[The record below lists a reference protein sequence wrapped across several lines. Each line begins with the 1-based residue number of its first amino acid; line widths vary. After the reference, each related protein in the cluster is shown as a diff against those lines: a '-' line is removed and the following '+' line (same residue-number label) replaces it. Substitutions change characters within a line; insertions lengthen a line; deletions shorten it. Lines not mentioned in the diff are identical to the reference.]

1 MKGILKYVRWLW
13 SHSVG
18 ARGAI
23 LVNIL
28 LGSLTVG
35 LNLLFIFLCKRLV
48 DIATGVEAGS
58 LGMYTAVILSVVV
71 LRLVVN
77 AVNVRVENL
86 TNSKMNF
93 IIRKDLYSNLLY
105 AEWLGKEKRHTG
117 DTVNRLESDVSTV
130 TNVIVSD
137 VPQIFTTVVQLLAAL
152 VFLCTMEWRLAALL
166 VLITPIFIL
175 FSRIFVRRLRE
186 MTRGI
191 RETESE
197 VQSHLQESLQH
208 RMVIQSMENE
218 GRMEDRLDDLQ
229 DREYGQIKER
239 TRFNIIARTMV
250 GAAFSFG
257 YIAAFLWGV
266 YGISEGALTF
276 GIMTAFL
283 QLVGQVQRPLVNL
296 TRQIP
301 SLIYSTTSIDRLME
315 MEDAPKEV
323 AGHPVKLAGPA
334 GIRVEDLDY
343 RYPDGQRMILR
354 GLTFD
359 FPPLSRTAI
368 VGETGS
374 GKSTLIRL
382 MLALLKPVN
391 GRVVLYDGTQEVPAS
406 AATRCNLVYVPQG
419 NTLFSGSVRENLRM
433 GNPEATEEEMKA
445 ALETAVADF
454 VFSLP
459 DGMDTRCGE
468 GGAGL
473 SEGQAQRIAIARG
486 LLRPGSILLLD
497 EFSSSLDPETEQRL
511 MDNLTKKA
519 AGKTMIFIT
528 HRERIAQLCERDLH
542 YPPRKDRAA
551 VRADLPDRPAALI
564 NVPPSFSHCA
574 ARRRR
579 AGC

>member
-18 ARGAI
+18 ARGAV

-28 LGSLTVG
+28 LGSLSVG

-48 DIATGVEAGS
+48 DIATGVLPDS
-58 LGMYTAVILSVVV
+58 LSLYTAFVLVVVV
-71 LRLVVN
+71 LRLVVT
-77 AVNVRVENL
+77 ALNVRVENL

-117 DTVNRLESDVSTV
+117 DTVNRLETDVSTV
-130 TNVIVSD
+130 TSVICSD
-137 VPQIFTTVVQLLAAL
+137 FPQIFTTLIQLVAAV
-152 VFLCTMEWRLAALL
+152 VFLCTLEWRLAALL
-166 VLITPIFIL
+166 VLITPLFIV
-175 FSRIFVRRLRE
+175 FSRIFIHRLRE

-191 RETESE
+191 RETESQ

-229 DREYGQIKER
+229 EREYGQIKER

-250 GAAFSFG
+250 SAAFSLG

-266 YGISEGALTF
+266 YGISKGAITF
-276 GIMTAFL
+276 GVMTAFL

-296 TRQIP
+296 ARQIP
-301 SLIYSTTSIDRLME
+301 SFIYSTTSIDRLME

-323 AGHPVKLAGPA
+323 AGDSVKLAGPA
-334 GIRVEDLDY
+334 GIRVEDLYY
-343 RYPDGQRMILR
+343 RYPDGQRMILQ

-382 MLALLKPVN
+382 MLALLKPVD

-419 NTLFSGSVRENLRM
+419 NTLFSGSVGENLRM

-528 HRERIAQLCERDLH
+528 HRERIAQLCERTC
-542 YPPRKDRAA
+542 RIDR
-551 VRADLPDRPAALI
+551 LP
-564 NVPPSFSHCA
+564 
-574 ARRRR
+574 
-579 AGC
+579 

>member
-1 MKGILKYVRWLW
+1 MKLILTYLRWLW

-18 ARGAI
+18 ARGAV
-23 LVNIL
+23 LVNIF
-28 LGSLTVG
+28 LGTLNVG
-35 LNLLFIFLCKRLV
+35 LNLFFIFLCKRLV
-48 DIATGVEAGS
+48 DIATGTVTGS
-58 LGMYTAVILSVVV
+58 LGFYTAVV
-71 LRLVVN
+71 LAVIVIRLVIT

-93 IIRKDLYSNLLY
+93 VIRKGLYSNLLY

-117 DTVNRLESDVSTV
+117 DTVNRLESDVGTV

-137 VPQIFTTVVQLLAAL
+137 VPQIFTTLVQLVAA
-152 VFLCTMEWRLAALL
+152 VIFLCTMEWRLAALL
-166 VLITPIFIL
+166 VLITPLFIL
-175 FSRIFVRRLRE
+175 FSRIFIRRLRE

-218 GRMEDRLDDLQ
+218 GRMEGRLDDLQ

-239 TRFNIIARTMV
+239 TRFNIIARTMLS
-250 GAAFSFG
+250 AAFSFG

-266 YGISEGALTF
+266 YGISKGSLTF
-276 GIMTAFL
+276 GVMTAFL
-283 QLVGQVQRPLVNL
+283 QLVGQIQRPVVNL

-301 SLIYSTTSIDRLME
+301 SFVYSTTSIDRLME
-315 MEDAPKEV
+315 MEDAPKQEV
-323 AGHPVKLAGPA
+323 GEPVKLTGPA
-334 GIRVEDLDY
+334 GIRVEDLYY
-343 RYPDGQRMILR
+343 RYPDGKRMILK

-382 MLALLKPVN
+382 MLALLKPVG
-391 GRVVLYDGTQEVPAS
+391 GRVVLYDGTREVPAS
-406 AATRCNLVYVPQG
+406 AATRCNLVYIPQG
-419 NTLFSGSVRENLRM
+419 NTLFSGSVRENLLM
-433 GNPEATEEEMKA
+433 GDPEATEEQMRA
-445 ALETAVADF
+445 ALEMAVAGF
-454 VFSLP
+454 VFDLP
-459 DGMDTRCGE
+459 EGLDTRCGE

-497 EFSSSLDPETEQRL
+497 EFSSSLDPVTEEKL
-511 MDNLTKKA
+511 MDNLTKNA
-519 AGKTMIFIT
+519 AGKTMVFIT
-528 HRERIAQLCERDLH
+528 HRERIAQYCGHTCRIQRL
-542 YPPRKDRAA
+542 A
-551 VRADLPDRPAALI
+551 
-564 NVPPSFSHCA
+564 
-574 ARRRR
+574 
-579 AGC
+579 

>member
-1 MKGILKYVRWLW
+1 MKEILKYTRWLW

-58 LGMYTAVILSVVV
+58 LGPYTVFVLSVVV
-71 LRLVVN
+71 LRL
-77 AVNVRVENL
+77 AVSTINVRVENL

-93 IIRKDLYSNLLY
+93 IIRKGLYSNLLY

-137 VPQIFTTVVQLLAAL
+137 FPQIFTTLVQLVAAI

-166 VLITPIFIL
+166 VLITPLFIL

-239 TRFNIIARTMV
+239 TRFNVIARSMV

-266 YGISEGALTF
+266 YGISKGTLTY
-276 GIMTAFL
+276 GVMTAFL

-301 SLIYSTTSIDRLME
+301 SLIYSSTSIDRLME
-315 MEDAPKEV
+315 MEDAPKVV
-323 AGHPVKLAGPA
+323 AGDPVRLAGPA
-334 GIRVEDLDY
+334 GIRVENLDY
-343 RYPDGQRMILR
+343 RYPDGKRMILKD
-354 GLTFD
+354 LTFD

-368 VGETGS
+368 VGETGV

-382 MLALLKPVN
+382 MLALLKPVG
-391 GRVVLYDGTQEVPAS
+391 GRVALYDEAQEVPAS

-433 GNPEATEEEMKA
+433 GNPDATEDEMKA

-459 DGMDTRCGE
+459 DGLDTRCGE
-468 GGAGL
+468 GGSGL
-473 SEGQAQRIAIARG
+473 SEGQSQRIAIARG

-497 EFSSSLDPETEQRL
+497 EFSSSLDPETEQKL

-528 HRERIAQLCERDLH
+528 HRERIAQLCERTC
-542 YPPRKDRAA
+542 RIDRM
-551 VRADLPDRPAALI
+551 P
-564 NVPPSFSHCA
+564 
-574 ARRRR
+574 
-579 AGC
+579 

>member
-1 MKGILKYVRWLW
+1 MKEILKYFRWLW

-23 LVNIL
+23 LANIL
-28 LGSLTVG
+28 LGSVNVG

-48 DIATGVEAGS
+48 DIATGALAGS
-58 LGMYTAVILSVVV
+58 LSLYTSAVLSVVI
-71 LRLVVN
+71 LRLAVS

-86 TNSKMNF
+86 TNSRMNF
-93 IIRKDLYSNLLY
+93 IIRKGLYSNLLY
-105 AEWLGKEKRHTG
+105 AEWLGKERRHSG
-117 DTVNRLESDVSTV
+117 DTVNRLETDVSTV
-130 TNVIVSD
+130 TNVICSD
-137 VPQIFTTVVQLLAAL
+137 VPQIFTTVVQMLAA
-152 VFLCTMEWRLAALL
+152 VAFLCTMDWRLAALL
-166 VLITPIFIL
+166 VLVTPLFVL
-175 FSRIFVRRLRE
+175 FSRVFFRRLRE

-191 RETESE
+191 RETESQ

-250 GAAFSFG
+250 SAAFSFG

-266 YGISEGALTF
+266 YGIARGHITF
-276 GIMTAFL
+276 GVMTAFL
-283 QLVGQVQRPLVNL
+283 QLVGQVQRPVVNL

-301 SLIYSTTSIDRLME
+301 SFIYSTASIDRLME
-315 MEDAPKEV
+315 LEDAPKEAV
-323 AGHPVKLAGPA
+323 GASIKLAGPA
-334 GIRVEDLDY
+334 GVRVEGVKY
-343 RYPDGQRMILR
+343 RYPDGKRMILND
-354 GLTFD
+354 LTFD

-368 VGETGS
+368 VGETGA

-382 MLALLKPVN
+382 MLALLKPVG
-391 GRVVLYDGTQEVPAS
+391 GRVVLYDDTQEVPAS

-419 NTLFSGSVRENLRM
+419 NTLFSGTVRENLLM
-433 GNPEATEEEMKA
+433 GDPDATEEQIHA

-454 VFSLP
+454 VFTLP
-459 DGMDTRCGE
+459 DGLDTLCGE

-497 EFSSSLDPETEQRL
+497 EFSSSLDPETENKL
-511 MDNLTKKA
+511 MENLTKKA

-528 HRERIAQLCERDLH
+528 HRERIAQFCERTC
-542 YPPRKDRAA
+542 RVDRLA
-551 VRADLPDRPAALI
+551 
-564 NVPPSFSHCA
+564 
-574 ARRRR
+574 
-579 AGC
+579 

>member
-1 MKGILKYVRWLW
+1 MKGILKYVHWLW

-18 ARGAI
+18 ARASI

-28 LGSLTVG
+28 LGTLTVG

-48 DIATGVEAGS
+48 DIATGVVAGS
-58 LGMYTAVILSVVV
+58 LGEYTVFVLAVVV
-71 LRLVVN
+71 LRLVVSTI
-77 AVNVRVENL
+77 NVRVENL

-93 IIRKDLYSNLLY
+93 IIRKGLYSNLLY

-130 TNVIVSD
+130 TNVIASD
-137 VPQIFTTVVQLLAAL
+137 FPQIFTTLVQLVAAI

-166 VLITPIFIL
+166 VLITPLFIL

-239 TRFNIIARTMV
+239 TRFNVIARSMV

-266 YGISEGALTF
+266 YGISKGTLTY
-276 GIMTAFL
+276 GVMTAFL

-301 SLIYSTTSIDRLME
+301 GLIYSSTSIDRLME

-323 AGHPVKLAGPA
+323 AGDPVRLAGPA
-334 GIRVEDLDY
+334 GIRVENLDY
-343 RYPDGQRMILR
+343 RYPDGKRMILKD
-354 GLTFD
+354 LTFD

-368 VGETGS
+368 VGETGA

-382 MLALLKPVN
+382 MLALLKPVG
-391 GRVVLYDGTQEVPAS
+391 GRVVLYDEAQETPAS

-419 NTLFSGSVRENLRM
+419 NTLFSGSVRENLLM
-433 GNPEATEEEMKA
+433 GKPDATEEEMKA

-454 VFSLP
+454 VYSLP
-459 DGMDTRCGE
+459 DGLETRCGE
-468 GGAGL
+468 GGSGL
-473 SEGQAQRIAIARG
+473 SEGQSQRIAIARG

-497 EFSSSLDPETEQRL
+497 EFSSSLDPETEQKL

-528 HRERIAQLCERDLH
+528 HRERIAQLCERTC
-542 YPPRKDRAA
+542 RIDR
-551 VRADLPDRPAALI
+551 L
-564 NVPPSFSHCA
+564 S
-574 ARRRR
+574 
-579 AGC
+579 

>member
-18 ARGAI
+18 ARASI

-28 LGSLTVG
+28 LGTLTVG

-48 DIATGVEAGS
+48 DIATGVVAGS
-58 LGMYTAVILSVVV
+58 LGEYTVFVLAVVV
-71 LRLVVN
+71 LRLVVSTI
-77 AVNVRVENL
+77 NVRVENL

-93 IIRKDLYSNLLY
+93 IIRKGLYSNLLY

-130 TNVIVSD
+130 TNVIASD
-137 VPQIFTTVVQLLAAL
+137 FPQIFTTLVQLVAAI

-166 VLITPIFIL
+166 VLITPLFIL

-191 RETESE
+191 RKTEGE

-229 DREYGQIKER
+229 DREYVQIKER
-239 TRFNIIARTMV
+239 TRFNVIARSMV

-266 YGISEGALTF
+266 YGISKGTLTY
-276 GIMTAFL
+276 GVMTAFL

-301 SLIYSTTSIDRLME
+301 GLIYSSTSIDRLME

-323 AGHPVKLAGPA
+323 AGDPVRLAGPA
-334 GIRVEDLDY
+334 GIRVENLDY
-343 RYPDGQRMILR
+343 RYPDGKRMILKD
-354 GLTFD
+354 LTFD

-368 VGETGS
+368 VGETGA

-382 MLALLKPVN
+382 MLALLKPVG
-391 GRVVLYDGTQEVPAS
+391 GRVVLYDEAQETPAS

-419 NTLFSGSVRENLRM
+419 NTLFSGSVRENLLM
-433 GNPEATEEEMKA
+433 GKPDATEDEMKA

-454 VFSLP
+454 VYSLP
-459 DGMDTRCGE
+459 DGLETRCGE
-468 GGAGL
+468 GGSGL
-473 SEGQAQRIAIARG
+473 SEGQSQRIAIARG

-497 EFSSSLDPETEQRL
+497 EFSSSLDPETEQKL

-528 HRERIAQLCERDLH
+528 HRERIAQLCERTC
-542 YPPRKDRAA
+542 RIDR
-551 VRADLPDRPAALI
+551 L
-564 NVPPSFSHCA
+564 S
-574 ARRRR
+574 
-579 AGC
+579 

>member
-1 MKGILKYVRWLW
+1 MKGILKYVSWLW

-18 ARGAI
+18 ARGAV

-28 LGSLTVG
+28 LGSLSVG

-48 DIATGVEAGS
+48 DIATGVLPDS
-58 LGMYTAVILSVVV
+58 LSLYTVFVLVVVV
-71 LRLVVN
+71 LRLVVT
-77 AVNVRVENL
+77 ALNVRVENL

-117 DTVNRLESDVSTV
+117 DTVNRLETDVSTV
-130 TNVIVSD
+130 TSVICSD
-137 VPQIFTTVVQLLAAL
+137 FPQIFTTLIQLVAAV
-152 VFLCTMEWRLAALL
+152 VFLCTLEWRLAALL
-166 VLITPIFIL
+166 VLITPLFIV
-175 FSRIFVRRLRE
+175 FSRIFIHRLRE

-191 RETESE
+191 RETESQ

-250 GAAFSFG
+250 SAAFSLG

-266 YGISEGALTF
+266 YGISKGAITF
-276 GIMTAFL
+276 GVMTAFL

-296 TRQIP
+296 ARQIP
-301 SLIYSTTSIDRLME
+301 SFIYSTTSIDRLME

-323 AGHPVKLAGPA
+323 AGDPVKLAGPA
-334 GIRVEDLDY
+334 GIRVEDLYY
-343 RYPDGQRMILR
+343 RYPDGQRMILQ

-528 HRERIAQLCERDLH
+528 HRERIAQLCERTC
-542 YPPRKDRAA
+542 RIDR
-551 VRADLPDRPAALI
+551 LP
-564 NVPPSFSHCA
+564 
-574 ARRRR
+574 
-579 AGC
+579 

>member
-1 MKGILKYVRWLW
+1 MKGILNYLRWLW
-13 SHSVG
+13 THSVG
-18 ARGAI
+18 ARAAV

-28 LGSLTVG
+28 LGTLNVG

-48 DIATGVEAGS
+48 DIATGDATGS
-58 LGMYTAVILSVVV
+58 LGLYTATVLTVVF
-71 LRLVVN
+71 LRLVFS

-93 IIRKDLYSNLLY
+93 IIRRSLYSNLLY

-137 VPQIFTTVVQLLAAL
+137 VPQIFTTVFQLVAAI
-152 VFLCTMEWRLAALL
+152 VFLCTMDWRLAALL
-166 VLITPIFIL
+166 VLLTPLFIL

-208 RMVIQSMENE
+208 RMVIQSLENE

-250 GAAFSFG
+250 SAAFSFG
-257 YIAAFLWGV
+257 YIVAFLWGV
-266 YGISEGALTF
+266 YGISKGSLTF
-276 GIMTAFL
+276 GVMTAFL

-296 TRQIP
+296 ARQIP
-301 SLIYSTTSIDRLME
+301 SLVYSTTSIDRLME
-315 MEDAPKEV
+315 LEDAPKEV
-323 AGHPVKLAGPA
+323 TGNPVKLAGPA
-334 GIRVEDLDY
+334 GIRVEGLDY
-343 RYPDGQRMILR
+343 RYPDGTRMILKD
-354 GLTFD
+354 LTFD

-382 MLALLKPVN
+382 MLSLLKPVS
-391 GRVVLYDGTQEVPAS
+391 GQVVLYDGMQEVPAS

-419 NTLFSGSVRENLRM
+419 NTLFSGSVRENLLM
-433 GNPEATEEEMKA
+433 GNPKATEEEMYA
-445 ALETAVADF
+445 ALETAEASF

-459 DGMDTRCGE
+459 EGLDTRCGE
-468 GGAGL
+468 RGAGL

-497 EFSSSLDPETEQRL
+497 EFSSSLDPETEARL
-511 MDNLTKKA
+511 MENLTKKA
-519 AGKTMIFIT
+519 ADKTMIFIT
-528 HRERIAQLCERDLH
+528 HRERIAQLCERTCRIERL
-542 YPPRKDRAA
+542 A
-551 VRADLPDRPAALI
+551 
-564 NVPPSFSHCA
+564 
-574 ARRRR
+574 
-579 AGC
+579 

>member
-1 MKGILKYVRWLW
+1 MKGILKYARWLW

-23 LVNIL
+23 LANIL
-28 LGSLTVG
+28 LGSLNVG
-35 LNLLFIFLCKRLV
+35 MNLLFIFVCKRLV
-48 DIATGVEAGS
+48 DIATGDATGNLV
-58 LGMYTAVILSVVV
+58 LYTAIVLSVIV
-71 LRLVVN
+71 LRIVVA
-77 AVNVRVENL
+77 AVSLRVENL

-93 IIRKDLYSNLLY
+93 IIRKSLYSNLLY

-137 VPQIFTTVVQLLAAL
+137 FPQIFTTVIQLIAAI

-166 VLITPIFIL
+166 VLVTPLFIV
-175 FSRIFVRRLRE
+175 FSRVFVRRLRE

-191 RETESE
+191 RETESQ

-218 GRMEDRLDDLQ
+218 GRMEGRLDDLQ

-239 TRFNIIARTMV
+239 TRFNIIARAILS
-250 GAAFSFG
+250 AAFSFG

-266 YGISEGALTF
+266 YGISKGSLTF
-276 GIMTAFL
+276 GVMTAFL
-283 QLVGQVQRPLVNL
+283 QLVGQIQRPLVSL

-301 SLIYSTTSIDRLME
+301 SFVYSTTSVDRLME
-315 MEDAPKEV
+315 LEDAPKEE
-323 AGHPVKLAGPA
+323 AGEPVKLAGA
-334 GIRVEDLDY
+334 TGIRVENLYY
-343 RYPDGQRMILR
+343 RYPDGKRMILKD
-354 GLTFD
+354 LTFD

-382 MLALLKPVN
+382 MLALLKPVD
-391 GRVVLYDGTQEVPAS
+391 GRVVLYDDAREVPAS

-419 NTLFSGSVRENLRM
+419 NTLFSGSVRENLLM
-433 GNPEATEEEMKA
+433 GNPDATEEEMKA

-454 VFSLP
+454 VFTLP
-459 DGMDTRCGE
+459 DGMETRCGE

-473 SEGQAQRIAIARG
+473 SEGQSQRIAIARG

-497 EFSSSLDPETEQRL
+497 EFSSSLDPETERKL

-528 HRERIAQLCERDLH
+528 HRERIAQLC
-542 YPPRKDRAA
+542 DRTC
-551 VRADLPDRPAALI
+551 RIDRLP
-564 NVPPSFSHCA
+564 
-574 ARRRR
+574 
-579 AGC
+579 

>member
-1 MKGILKYVRWLW
+1 MKGILKYLRWLW
-13 SHSVG
+13 THSVG
-18 ARGAI
+18 ARAAV

-28 LGSLTVG
+28 LGTLNVG
-35 LNLLFIFLCKRLV
+35 LNLFFIFLCKRLV
-48 DIATGVEAGS
+48 DIATGDATGS
-58 LGMYTAVILSVVV
+58 LGLYTATVLTVVI
-71 LRLVVN
+71 LRLVFS

-93 IIRKDLYSNLLY
+93 IIRRSLYSNLLY

-137 VPQIFTTVVQLLAAL
+137 VPQIFTTVVQMVAAI
-152 VFLCTMEWRLAALL
+152 VFLCTMDWRLAALL
-166 VLITPIFIL
+166 VLVTPLFIL
-175 FSRIFVRRLRE
+175 FSRVFVRRLRE

-239 TRFNIIARTMV
+239 TRFNIIARTLV
-250 GAAFSFG
+250 SATFSFG

-266 YGISEGALTF
+266 YGISKGSLTF
-276 GIMTAFL
+276 GVMTAFL
-283 QLVGQVQRPLVNL
+283 QLVGQIQRPLVNL

-301 SLIYSTTSIDRLME
+301 SFVYSTTSIDRLME
-315 MEDAPKEV
+315 LEDAPKEV
-323 AGHPVKLAGPA
+323 TGNPVKLAGPA
-334 GIRVEDLDY
+334 GIRVEGLDY
-343 RYPDGQRMILR
+343 RYPDGTRMILKD
-354 GLTFD
+354 LTFD

-382 MLALLKPVN
+382 MLALLKPVG
-391 GRVVLYDGTQEVPAS
+391 GRVVLYDGMQEVPAS

-419 NTLFSGSVRENLRM
+419 NTLFSGSVRENLLM
-433 GNPEATEEEMKA
+433 GNPKATEEEMYA
-445 ALETAVADF
+445 ALETAEANF

-459 DGMDTRCGE
+459 EGLETRCGE
-468 GGAGL
+468 RGAGL

-486 LLRPGSILLLD
+486 LLRPGCILLLD
-497 EFSSSLDPETEQRL
+497 EFSSSLDPETEARL
-511 MDNLTKKA
+511 MENLTKKA
-519 AGKTMIFIT
+519 ADKTMIFIT
-528 HRERIAQLCERDLH
+528 HRERIAQLCERTCRIERL
-542 YPPRKDRAA
+542 A
-551 VRADLPDRPAALI
+551 
-564 NVPPSFSHCA
+564 
-574 ARRRR
+574 
-579 AGC
+579 

>member
-1 MKGILKYVRWLW
+1 MKEILKYTRWLW

-48 DIATGVEAGS
+48 DIATGVETGS
-58 LGMYTAVILSVVV
+58 LGPYTVFVLSVVV
-71 LRLVVN
+71 LRL
-77 AVNVRVENL
+77 AVSTINVRVENL

-93 IIRKDLYSNLLY
+93 IIRKGLYSNLLY

-137 VPQIFTTVVQLLAAL
+137 FPQIFTTLVQLVAAI

-166 VLITPIFIL
+166 VLITPLFIL

-239 TRFNIIARTMV
+239 TRFNVIARSMV

-266 YGISEGALTF
+266 YGISKGTLTY
-276 GIMTAFL
+276 GVMTAFL

-301 SLIYSTTSIDRLME
+301 SLIYSSTSIDRLME

-323 AGHPVKLAGPA
+323 AGDPVRLAGPA
-334 GIRVEDLDY
+334 GIRVENLDY
-343 RYPDGQRMILR
+343 RYPDGKRMILKD
-354 GLTFD
+354 LTFD

-368 VGETGS
+368 VGETGA

-382 MLALLKPVN
+382 MLALLKPVS
-391 GRVVLYDGTQEVPAS
+391 GRVALYDEAQEVPAS

-433 GNPEATEEEMKA
+433 GNPDATEDEMKA

-459 DGMDTRCGE
+459 DGLDTRCGE
-468 GGAGL
+468 GGSGL
-473 SEGQAQRIAIARG
+473 SEGQSQRIAIARG

-497 EFSSSLDPETEQRL
+497 EFSSSLDPETEQKL

-528 HRERIAQLCERDLH
+528 HRERIAQLCERTC
-542 YPPRKDRAA
+542 RIDR
-551 VRADLPDRPAALI
+551 LP
-564 NVPPSFSHCA
+564 
-574 ARRRR
+574 
-579 AGC
+579 

>member
-1 MKGILKYVRWLW
+1 MKEILKYSRWLW

-48 DIATGVEAGS
+48 DIATGVETGS
-58 LGMYTAVILSVVV
+58 LGPYTVFVLSVVV
-71 LRLVVN
+71 LRLVV
-77 AVNVRVENL
+77 ATINVRVENL

-93 IIRKDLYSNLLY
+93 IIRKGLYSNLLY

-137 VPQIFTTVVQLLAAL
+137 FPQIFTTLVQLVAAI

-166 VLITPIFIL
+166 VLITPLFIL

-239 TRFNIIARTMV
+239 TRFNVIARSMV

-266 YGISEGALTF
+266 YGISKGTLTY
-276 GIMTAFL
+276 GVMTAFL

-301 SLIYSTTSIDRLME
+301 SLIYSSTSIDRLME
-315 MEDAPKEV
+315 MEDAPKVV
-323 AGHPVKLAGPA
+323 AGDPVRLAGPA
-334 GIRVEDLDY
+334 GIRVENLDY
-343 RYPDGQRMILR
+343 RYPDGKRMILKD
-354 GLTFD
+354 LTFD

-368 VGETGS
+368 VGETGV

-382 MLALLKPVN
+382 MLALLKPVG
-391 GRVVLYDGTQEVPAS
+391 GRVALYDEAQEVPAS

-433 GNPEATEEEMKA
+433 GNPDATEDEMKA

-459 DGMDTRCGE
+459 DGLDTRCGE
-468 GGAGL
+468 GGSGL
-473 SEGQAQRIAIARG
+473 SEGQSQRIAIARG

-497 EFSSSLDPETEQRL
+497 EFSSSLDPETEQKL

-528 HRERIAQLCERDLH
+528 HRERIAQLCERTC
-542 YPPRKDRAA
+542 RIDR
-551 VRADLPDRPAALI
+551 LP
-564 NVPPSFSHCA
+564 
-574 ARRRR
+574 
-579 AGC
+579 

>member
-18 ARGAI
+18 ARASI

-28 LGSLTVG
+28 LGTLTVG

-58 LGMYTAVILSVVV
+58 LGEYTVFVLAVVV
-71 LRLVVN
+71 LRLVVSTF
-77 AVNVRVENL
+77 NVRVENL

-93 IIRKDLYSNLLY
+93 IIRKGLYSNLLY

-130 TNVIVSD
+130 TNVIASD
-137 VPQIFTTVVQLLAAL
+137 FPQIFTTLVQLVAAI

-166 VLITPIFIL
+166 VLITPLFIL

-239 TRFNIIARTMV
+239 TRFNVIARSMV

-266 YGISEGALTF
+266 YGISKGTLTY
-276 GIMTAFL
+276 GVMTAFL

-301 SLIYSTTSIDRLME
+301 GLIYSSTSIDRLME

-323 AGHPVKLAGPA
+323 AGDPVRLAGPA
-334 GIRVEDLDY
+334 GIRVENLDY
-343 RYPDGQRMILR
+343 RYPDGKRMILKD
-354 GLTFD
+354 LTFD

-368 VGETGS
+368 VGETGA

-382 MLALLKPVN
+382 MLALLKPVG
-391 GRVVLYDGTQEVPAS
+391 GRVVLYDEAQEAPAS

-419 NTLFSGSVRENLRM
+419 NTLFSGSVRENLLM
-433 GNPEATEEEMKA
+433 GKPDATEDEMKA
-445 ALETAVADF
+445 ALETAVAGF
-454 VFSLP
+454 VYSLP
-459 DGMDTRCGE
+459 DGLETRCGE
-468 GGAGL
+468 GGSGL
-473 SEGQAQRIAIARG
+473 SEGQSQRIAIARG

-497 EFSSSLDPETEQRL
+497 EFSSSLDPETEQKL

-528 HRERIAQLCERDLH
+528 HRERIAQLCERTC
-542 YPPRKDRAA
+542 RIDR
-551 VRADLPDRPAALI
+551 L
-564 NVPPSFSHCA
+564 S
-574 ARRRR
+574 
-579 AGC
+579 

>member
-1 MKGILKYVRWLW
+1 MKEILKYTRWLW

-58 LGMYTAVILSVVV
+58 LGPYTVFVLSVVV
-71 LRLVVN
+71 LRLVV
-77 AVNVRVENL
+77 ATINVRVENL

-93 IIRKDLYSNLLY
+93 IIRKGLYSNLLY

-137 VPQIFTTVVQLLAAL
+137 FPQIFTTLVQLVAAI

-166 VLITPIFIL
+166 VLITPLFIL

-239 TRFNIIARTMV
+239 TRFNVIARSMV

-266 YGISEGALTF
+266 YGISKGTLTY
-276 GIMTAFL
+276 GVMTAFL

-301 SLIYSTTSIDRLME
+301 SLIYSSTSIDRLME
-315 MEDAPKEV
+315 MEDAPKVV
-323 AGHPVKLAGPA
+323 AGDSVRLAGPA
-334 GIRVEDLDY
+334 GIRVENLDY
-343 RYPDGQRMILR
+343 RYPDGKRMILKD
-354 GLTFD
+354 LTFD
-359 FPPLSRTAI
+359 FTPLSRTAI
-368 VGETGS
+368 VGETGV

-382 MLALLKPVN
+382 MLALLKPVG
-391 GRVVLYDGTQEVPAS
+391 GRVALYDEAQEVPAS

-433 GNPEATEEEMKA
+433 GNPDATEDEMKA

-459 DGMDTRCGE
+459 DGLDTRCGE
-468 GGAGL
+468 GGSGL
-473 SEGQAQRIAIARG
+473 SEGQSQRIAIARG

-497 EFSSSLDPETEQRL
+497 EFSSSLDPETEQKL

-528 HRERIAQLCERDLH
+528 HRERIAQLCERTC
-542 YPPRKDRAA
+542 RIDRM
-551 VRADLPDRPAALI
+551 P
-564 NVPPSFSHCA
+564 
-574 ARRRR
+574 
-579 AGC
+579 

>member
-1 MKGILKYVRWLW
+1 MKEILKYTRWLW

-58 LGMYTAVILSVVV
+58 LGPYTVFVLSVVV
-71 LRLVVN
+71 LRLVV
-77 AVNVRVENL
+77 ATINVRVENL

-93 IIRKDLYSNLLY
+93 IIRKGLYSNLLY

-137 VPQIFTTVVQLLAAL
+137 FPQIFTTLVQLVAAI

-166 VLITPIFIL
+166 VLITPLFIL

-239 TRFNIIARTMV
+239 TRFNVIARSMV

-266 YGISEGALTF
+266 YGISKGTLTY
-276 GIMTAFL
+276 GVMTAFL

-301 SLIYSTTSIDRLME
+301 SLIYSSTSIDRLME
-315 MEDAPKEV
+315 MEDAPKVV
-323 AGHPVKLAGPA
+323 AGDSVRLAGPA
-334 GIRVEDLDY
+334 GIRVENLDY
-343 RYPDGQRMILR
+343 RYPDGKRMILKD
-354 GLTFD
+354 LTFD

-368 VGETGS
+368 VGETGV

-382 MLALLKPVN
+382 MLALLKPVG
-391 GRVVLYDGTQEVPAS
+391 GRVALYDEAQEVPAS

-433 GNPEATEEEMKA
+433 GNPDATEDEMKA

-459 DGMDTRCGE
+459 DGLDTRCGE
-468 GGAGL
+468 GGSGL
-473 SEGQAQRIAIARG
+473 SEGQSQRIAIARG

-497 EFSSSLDPETEQRL
+497 EFSSSLDPETERKL

-528 HRERIAQLCERDLH
+528 HRERIAQLCERTC
-542 YPPRKDRAA
+542 RIDR
-551 VRADLPDRPAALI
+551 LP
-564 NVPPSFSHCA
+564 
-574 ARRRR
+574 
-579 AGC
+579 

>member
-1 MKGILKYVRWLW
+1 MKEIFKYTRWLW

-48 DIATGVEAGS
+48 DIATGVETGS
-58 LGMYTAVILSVVV
+58 LGPYTVFVLSVVV
-71 LRLVVN
+71 LRL
-77 AVNVRVENL
+77 AVSTINVRVENL

-93 IIRKDLYSNLLY
+93 IIRKGLYSNLLY

-137 VPQIFTTVVQLLAAL
+137 FPQIFTTLVQLVAAI

-166 VLITPIFIL
+166 VLITPLFIL

-239 TRFNIIARTMV
+239 TRFNVIARSMV

-266 YGISEGALTF
+266 YGISKGTLTY
-276 GIMTAFL
+276 GVMTAFL

-301 SLIYSTTSIDRLME
+301 SLIYSSTSIDRLME

-323 AGHPVKLAGPA
+323 AGDPVRLAGPA
-334 GIRVEDLDY
+334 GIRVENLDY
-343 RYPDGQRMILR
+343 RYPDGKRMILKD
-354 GLTFD
+354 LTFD

-368 VGETGS
+368 VGETGA

-382 MLALLKPVN
+382 MLALLKPVG
-391 GRVVLYDGTQEVPAS
+391 GRVVLYDEAQETPAS

-419 NTLFSGSVRENLRM
+419 NTLFSGSVRENLLM
-433 GNPEATEEEMKA
+433 GKPDATEDEMKA

-454 VFSLP
+454 VYSLP
-459 DGMDTRCGE
+459 DGLETRCGE
-468 GGAGL
+468 GGSGL
-473 SEGQAQRIAIARG
+473 SEGQSQRIAIARG

-497 EFSSSLDPETEQRL
+497 EFSSSLDPETEQKL

-528 HRERIAQLCERDLH
+528 HRERIAQLCERTC
-542 YPPRKDRAA
+542 RIDR
-551 VRADLPDRPAALI
+551 L
-564 NVPPSFSHCA
+564 S
-574 ARRRR
+574 
-579 AGC
+579 

>member
-18 ARGAI
+18 ARGAV

-28 LGSLTVG
+28 LGSLSVG

-48 DIATGVEAGS
+48 DIATGVLPDS
-58 LGMYTAVILSVVV
+58 LSLYTAFVLVVVV
-71 LRLVVN
+71 LRLVVT
-77 AVNVRVENL
+77 ALNVRVENL

-93 IIRKDLYSNLLY
+93 IIRKDLYSTLLY

-117 DTVNRLESDVSTV
+117 DTVNRLETDVSTV
-130 TNVIVSD
+130 TSVICSD
-137 VPQIFTTVVQLLAAL
+137 FPQIFTTLIQLVAAV
-152 VFLCTMEWRLAALL
+152 VFLCTLEWRLAALL
-166 VLITPIFIL
+166 VLITPLFIV
-175 FSRIFVRRLRE
+175 FSRIFIHRLRE

-191 RETESE
+191 RETESQ

-208 RMVIQSMENE
+208 RMVIQSMEHE

-250 GAAFSFG
+250 SAAFSLG

-266 YGISEGALTF
+266 YGISKGAITF
-276 GIMTAFL
+276 GVMTAFL

-296 TRQIP
+296 ARQIP
-301 SLIYSTTSIDRLME
+301 SFIYSTTSIDRLME

-334 GIRVEDLDY
+334 GIRVEDLYY
-343 RYPDGQRMILR
+343 RYPDGQRMILQ

-382 MLALLKPVN
+382 MLALLKPVS

-473 SEGQAQRIAIARG
+473 REGHAQRIAIARG

-528 HRERIAQLCERDLH
+528 HRERIAQLCERTC
-542 YPPRKDRAA
+542 RIDR
-551 VRADLPDRPAALI
+551 LP
-564 NVPPSFSHCA
+564 
-574 ARRRR
+574 
-579 AGC
+579 

>member
-1 MKGILKYVRWLW
+1 MKGILKYVHWLW

-18 ARGAI
+18 ARASI

-28 LGSLTVG
+28 LGTLTVG

-58 LGMYTAVILSVVV
+58 LGEYTVFVLAVVV
-71 LRLVVN
+71 LRLVVSTF
-77 AVNVRVENL
+77 NVRVENL

-93 IIRKDLYSNLLY
+93 IIRKGLYSNLLY

-130 TNVIVSD
+130 TNVIASD
-137 VPQIFTTVVQLLAAL
+137 FPQIFTTLVQLVAAI

-166 VLITPIFIL
+166 VLITPLFIL

-239 TRFNIIARTMV
+239 TRFNVIARSMV

-266 YGISEGALTF
+266 YGISKGTLTY
-276 GIMTAFL
+276 GVMTAFL

-301 SLIYSTTSIDRLME
+301 GLIYSSTSIDRLME

-323 AGHPVKLAGPA
+323 AGDPVRLAGPA
-334 GIRVEDLDY
+334 GIRVENLDY
-343 RYPDGQRMILR
+343 RYPDGKRMILKD
-354 GLTFD
+354 LTFD

-368 VGETGS
+368 VGETGA

-382 MLALLKPVN
+382 MLALLKPVG
-391 GRVVLYDGTQEVPAS
+391 GRVVLYDEAQEAPAS

-419 NTLFSGSVRENLRM
+419 NTLFSGSVRENLLM
-433 GNPEATEEEMKA
+433 GKPDATEDEMKA
-445 ALETAVADF
+445 ALETAVAGF
-454 VFSLP
+454 VYSLP
-459 DGMDTRCGE
+459 DGLETRCGE
-468 GGAGL
+468 GGSGL
-473 SEGQAQRIAIARG
+473 SEGQSQRIAIARG

-497 EFSSSLDPETEQRL
+497 EFSSSLDPETEQKL

-528 HRERIAQLCERDLH
+528 HRERIAQHCGRIC
-542 YPPRKDRAA
+542 RIDRLA
-551 VRADLPDRPAALI
+551 
-564 NVPPSFSHCA
+564 
-574 ARRRR
+574 
-579 AGC
+579 

>member
-1 MKGILKYVRWLW
+1 MKDILKYFRWLW

-18 ARGAI
+18 ARAAV

-28 LGSLTVG
+28 LGSLNVG
-35 LNLLFIFLCKRLV
+35 LNLIFIFLCKRLV
-48 DIATGVEAGS
+48 DIATGVVPGN
-58 LGMYTAVILSVVV
+58 LGWYTAVILAVVV
-71 LRLVVN
+71 LRLVIS

-93 IIRKDLYSNLLY
+93 IIRKGLYSNLLY

-117 DTVNRLESDVSTV
+117 DTVNRLESDVSNV

-137 VPQIFTTVVQLLAAL
+137 VPQIFTTSIQMVAAII
-152 VFLCTMEWRLAALL
+152 FLCTMEWRLAALL
-166 VLITPIFIL
+166 VLVTPLFIL
-175 FSRIFVRRLRE
+175 FSRVFVRRLRE

-191 RETESE
+191 RETESQ

-239 TRFNIIARTMV
+239 TRFNIFARTMV
-250 GAAFSFG
+250 SAAFSFG

-266 YGISEGALTF
+266 YGISKGSLTF
-276 GIMTAFL
+276 GVMTAFL
-283 QLVGQVQRPLVNL
+283 QLVGQVQRPLVSL

-301 SLIYSTTSIDRLME
+301 SLVYSTTSIDRLME
-315 MEDAPKEV
+315 LEDAPKDDSVESIR
-323 AGHPVKLAGPA
+323 LAGPS
-334 GIRVEDLDY
+334 GIRVEGLGY
-343 RYPDGQRMILR
+343 RYPDGKRMILR
-354 GLTFD
+354 DLTFD
-359 FPPLSRTAI
+359 FPPMSRTAI
-368 VGETGS
+368 VGETGA

-382 MLALLKPVN
+382 MLSLLKPVE
-391 GRVVLYDGTQEVPAS
+391 GTVTLYDEQQEVEAS

-419 NTLFSGSVRENLRM
+419 NTLFSGTIRENLLM
-433 GNPEATEEEMKA
+433 GDPEATEEQMYE
-445 ALETAVADF
+445 ALQTAVADF
-454 VFSLP
+454 VFGLH
-459 DGMDTRCGE
+459 DGLDTLCGE

-497 EFSSSLDPETEQRL
+497 EFSSSLDPETEAKL
-511 MDNLTKKA
+511 MENLTKKA

-528 HRERIAQLCERDLH
+528 HRERIANYC
-542 YPPRKDRAA
+542 DRTC
-551 VRADLPDRPAALI
+551 RIDRLA
-564 NVPPSFSHCA
+564 
-574 ARRRR
+574 
-579 AGC
+579 

>member
-1 MKGILKYVRWLW
+1 MKGILKYLRWLW

-18 ARGAI
+18 ARAAV

-28 LGSLTVG
+28 LGTLNVG
-35 LNLLFIFLCKRLV
+35 LNLFFIFLCKRLV
-48 DIATGVEAGS
+48 DIATGDATGS
-58 LGMYTAVILSVVV
+58 LGLYTAAVLTVVV
-71 LRLVVN
+71 LRLVFS

-93 IIRKDLYSNLLY
+93 IIRRSLYSNLLY

-137 VPQIFTTVVQLLAAL
+137 VPQIFTTVVQMIAAI
-152 VFLCTMEWRLAALL
+152 VFLCTMDWRLAALL
-166 VLITPIFIL
+166 VLITPLFIL
-175 FSRIFVRRLRE
+175 FSRVFVRRLRE

-218 GRMEDRLDDLQ
+218 SRMEDRLDDLQ

-239 TRFNIIARTMV
+239 TRFNIIARTLV
-250 GAAFSFG
+250 SATFSFG

-266 YGISEGALTF
+266 YGISKGSLTF
-276 GIMTAFL
+276 GVMTAFL
-283 QLVGQVQRPLVNL
+283 QLVGQIQRPLVNL

-301 SLIYSTTSIDRLME
+301 SFVYSTTSIDRLME
-315 MEDAPKEV
+315 LEDAPKEV
-323 AGHPVKLAGPA
+323 TGDPVKLAGPA
-334 GIRVEDLDY
+334 GIRVEGLDY
-343 RYPDGQRMILR
+343 RYPDGKRMILKD
-354 GLTFD
+354 LTFD

-382 MLALLKPVN
+382 MLALLKPVG
-391 GRVVLYDGTQEVPAS
+391 GRVVLYDGMQEVPAS

-419 NTLFSGSVRENLRM
+419 NTLFSGSVRENLLM
-433 GNPEATEEEMKA
+433 GNPKATEEEMYA
-445 ALETAVADF
+445 ALETAEAGF

-459 DGMDTRCGE
+459 EGLDTRCGE
-468 GGAGL
+468 RGAGL

-486 LLRPGSILLLD
+486 LLRPGCILLLD
-497 EFSSSLDPETEQRL
+497 EFSSSLDPETEARL
-511 MDNLTKKA
+511 MENLTKKA

-528 HRERIAQLCERDLH
+528 HREKIAQYCGRTCRIDRLH
-542 YPPRKDRAA
+542 
-551 VRADLPDRPAALI
+551 
-564 NVPPSFSHCA
+564 
-574 ARRRR
+574 
-579 AGC
+579 

>member
-18 ARGAI
+18 ARGAV

-28 LGSLTVG
+28 LGSLSVG

-48 DIATGVEAGS
+48 DIATGVLPDS
-58 LGMYTAVILSVVV
+58 LSLYTVFVLVVVV
-71 LRLVVN
+71 LRL
-77 AVNVRVENL
+77 AVTALNVRVENL

-117 DTVNRLESDVSTV
+117 DTVNRLETDVSTV
-130 TNVIVSD
+130 TSVICSD
-137 VPQIFTTVVQLLAAL
+137 FPQIFTTLIQLVAAV
-152 VFLCTMEWRLAALL
+152 VFLCTLEWRLAALL
-166 VLITPIFIL
+166 VLITPLFIV
-175 FSRIFVRRLRE
+175 FSRIFIHRLRE

-191 RETESE
+191 RETESQ

-250 GAAFSFG
+250 SAAFSLG

-266 YGISEGALTF
+266 YGISKGAITF
-276 GIMTAFL
+276 GVMTAFL

-296 TRQIP
+296 ARQIP
-301 SLIYSTTSIDRLME
+301 SFIYSTTSIDRLME

-343 RYPDGQRMILR
+343 RYPDGQRMILQ

-382 MLALLKPVN
+382 MLALLKPVD
-391 GRVVLYDGTQEVPAS
+391 GKVVLYDDRQEVPAS

-528 HRERIAQLCERDLH
+528 HRERIAQLCERTC
-542 YPPRKDRAA
+542 RIDRLA
-551 VRADLPDRPAALI
+551 
-564 NVPPSFSHCA
+564 
-574 ARRRR
+574 
-579 AGC
+579 